1 MAAIKP
7 TRFSTSLALKV
18 FDPLDEEEEQGED
31 DDRHADVQQ
40 IPHHNSL
47 E

>member
-1 MAAIKP
+1 MNP
-7 TRFSTSLALKV
+7 MRFSISLALKV